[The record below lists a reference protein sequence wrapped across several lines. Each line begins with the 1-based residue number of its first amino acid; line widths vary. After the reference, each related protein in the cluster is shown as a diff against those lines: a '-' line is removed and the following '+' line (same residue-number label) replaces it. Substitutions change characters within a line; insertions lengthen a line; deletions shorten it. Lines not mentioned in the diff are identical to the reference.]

1 MKPDIPEV
9 NLSQTVVEAKTH
21 FTSSIAVLSLTYLPA
36 YIYLPSKQFQK
47 SNTYKTERDII
58 IFPTQP
64 IEG

>member
-9 NLSQTVVEAKTH
+9 NLSQTVVEGETD
-21 FTSSIAVLSLTYLPA
+21 FTSNFSVSSLTYLPA
-36 YIYLPSKQFQK
+36 YIYLPSNWFQN